1 MCGRKTPSRRRMFKP
16 RAEGS
21 CLKQIGHRGVLQ
33 CEMNRKHLAL
43 LVAVTTAAG
52 VGCISHH
59 ETVYRD
65 VERMPVSFENDTAAR
80 LFYEALE
87 HRRKSHGGN
96 ETRTEFQIPVV
107 FDHEVKTVTGPSVAF
122 NEAVRVADTNRDGKI
137 TEQEARIFSDL
148 AR

>member
-1 MCGRKTPSRRRMFKP
+1 MIRNPV
-16 RAEGS
+16 
-21 CLKQIGHRGVLQ
+21 VL
-33 CEMNRKHLAL
+33 LATL
-43 LVAVTTAAG
+43 AAIAAT
-52 VGCISHH
+52 GCISHH

-87 HRRKSHGGN
+87 HRRKSHSGN